1 MSQPEEQNLKNHGRV
16 DPSFHYVLLGIF
28 AVNFLVWTVRIFFT
42 HSLLE
47 AWQIVIAVALITL
60 TFKVR
65 LYSLKVQDR
74 VIRLE
79 ERLRLA
85 TLLPE
90 PLRLRIPELTERQ
103 LVAIR
108 FAPDAELP
116 LIVETTLKEKLT
128 PKQIKELI
136 QNWRPDYW
144 RV

>member
-1 MSQPEEQNLKNHGRV
+1 MSQSVEQNFKNHARI
-16 DPSFHYVLLGIF
+16 DPSFHYVLLGILF
-28 AVNFLVWTVRIFFT
+28 INLIVSIVYAIQEHTLLAV
-42 HSLLE
+42 
-47 AWQIVIAVALITL
+47 WQIILAFGLIL
-60 TFKVR
+60 LAFKARV
-65 LYSLKVQDR
+65 YALKVQDR

-90 PLRLRIPELTERQ
+90 LLRLRIPELTEGQ
-103 LVAIR
+103 LVALR

-116 LIVETTLKEKLT
+116 LLIETVLKEKLT

-136 QNWRPDYW
+136 QSWRPDYW

>member
-1 MSQPEEQNLKNHGRV
+1 MSKTVEQTFKNHGRI
-16 DPSFHYVLLGIF
+16 DPFFHYVLLAILTT
-28 AVNFLVWTVRIFFT
+28 NFIVWITYAIR
-42 HSLLE
+42 HESSLG
-47 AWQIVIAVALITL
+47 AWQSILAFGLIVLA
-60 TFKVR
+60 FKAR
-65 LYSLKVQDR
+65 LYALKVQDR

-90 PLRLRIPELTERQ
+90 PLRLRIPELNERQ
-103 LVAIR
+103 LVALR

-136 QNWRPDYW
+136 QSWRPDYW